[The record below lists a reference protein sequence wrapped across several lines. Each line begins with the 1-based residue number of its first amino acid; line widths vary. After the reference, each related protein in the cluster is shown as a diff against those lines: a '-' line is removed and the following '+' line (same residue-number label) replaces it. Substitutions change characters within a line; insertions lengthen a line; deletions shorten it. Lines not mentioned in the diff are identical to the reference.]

1 MLGCETGGSGISGG
15 EEESILAGEIAEVEK
30 AMNLSVPKRLVRI
43 LEINGIFNMRLLA
56 ELCTD
61 DIKNIENYTKTVLPN
76 IIDKQDYEKY
86 FGVFAKSVQH
96 FQFSVGDMKIIDI
109 LKNHARKKLHFT
121 LKDDLE
127 PCQSLSLRQSRSS
140 LATDSFD
147 MEKCQ
152 ATPEMTSDVPPEFP
166 TQDLKPHGGYDSS
179 SDIVDERDDIDV
191 VSEILRKWLESHC
204 SNNQLSDIATQ
215 FNQIKFDLY
224 KDPRNNTFC
233 KIKCFCMRS
242 YTVSKLS
249 KHGKYKR
256 KWVLGIYIYIS
267 ILSQAI

>member
-152 ATPEMTSDVPPEFP
+152 ATPEMTSDVPPDFP

-191 VSEILRKWLESHC
+191 VSEILRKCLESHC

-249 KHGKYKR
+249 KHGSTNES
-256 KWVLGIYIYIS
+256 GF
-267 ILSQAI
+267 